1 MVKPEE
7 VKSIE
12 LGYRGKLS
20 RNFSV
25 DMSVYQNEYSN
36 FINTQAVLTP
46 YYGSVGDGALSVLA
60 IANGDFETWSVY
72 TNSSAEINS
81 WGGAIG
87 ITTRILGFDVS
98 GNYTK
103 SVLDFDEEANPDF
116 ATNWNTPEHK
126 IKGQIG
132 KTELFKNFGFNVAWR
147 YNSEFYWEAT
157 FGEGDVPA
165 EHVFDAQVSLTLPK
179 LNTVLKAGAANLGG
193 NEYFTAFGSGL
204 IGSQY
209 YVSLTINNL

>member
-25 DMSVYQNEYSN
+25 DMSVYKNEYSN
-36 FINTQAVLTP
+36 FINTQVVLTP

-87 ITTRILGFDVS
+87 INTKILGFDVS

-103 SVLDFDEEANPDF
+103 SVLDL
-116 ATNWNTPEHK
+116 TKKLILILLLTGIH
-126 IKGQIG
+126 QS
-132 KTELFKNFGFNVAWR
+132 T
-147 YNSEFYWEAT
+147 
-157 FGEGDVPA
+157 
-165 EHVFDAQVSLTLPK
+165 SLKVRLEK
-179 LNTVLKAGAANLGG
+179 LNFSKTLD
-193 NEYFTAFGSGL
+193 SM
-204 IGSQY
+204 
-209 YVSLTINNL
+209 

>member
-1 MVKPEE
+1 MVIVHLITLFQSASVGAFAATGNPALLEASGVEMVKPEE
-7 VKSIE
+7 VKSME

-87 ITTRILGFDVS
+87 ITTRFL
-98 GNYTK
+98 
-103 SVLDFDEEANPDF
+103 VL
-116 ATNWNTPEHK
+116 T
-126 IKGQIG
+126 
-132 KTELFKNFGFNVAWR
+132 
-147 YNSEFYWEAT
+147 
-157 FGEGDVPA
+157 
-165 EHVFDAQVSLTLPK
+165 
-179 LNTVLKAGAANLGG
+179 
-193 NEYFTAFGSGL
+193 
-204 IGSQY
+204 
-209 YVSLTINNL
+209 

>member
-1 MVKPEE
+1 MLLTGILQ
-7 VKSIE
+7 SI
-12 LGYRGKLS
+12 
-20 RNFSV
+20 
-25 DMSVYQNEYSN
+25 
-36 FINTQAVLTP
+36 
-46 YYGSVGDGALSVLA
+46 
-60 IANGDFETWSVY
+60 
-72 TNSSAEINS
+72 
-81 WGGAIG
+81 
-87 ITTRILGFDVS
+87 
-98 GNYTK
+98 
-103 SVLDFDEEANPDF
+103 
-116 ATNWNTPEHK
+116 K
-126 IKGQIG
+126 IKGQFG